1 MKRRHVLLPGAGLL
15 CAVAMAFYL
24 APKLPAKP
32 ITRAFAATS
41 IKKVVIRAA
50 NVKSATVHH
59 DGGEQIQITGLP
71 TGDAQG
77 YHSSDPFWR
86 ETPAKNWGLEF
97 VAKRYDDVL
106 VISTKREIE
115 YIHHYYV
122 LDNLSIRVP
131 KGVVVVK
138 EERKL
143 SGDGAPD
150 LRKP

>member
-1 MKRRHVLLPGAGLL
+1 MKRRHVFLLGAGLL
-15 CAVAMAFYL
+15 CAVAVAFYV

-32 ITRAFAATS
+32 ITRAFAAIG
-41 IKKVVIRAA
+41 IKKVVVRAA
-50 NVKSATVHH
+50 NAKSATVHH

-71 TGDAQG
+71 TGGAEG

-86 ETPAKNWGLEF
+86 ETPAKNWGLDF
-97 VAKRYDDVL
+97 LAKRYSDL
-106 VISTKREIE
+106 LIISTKKEIE

-122 LDNLSIRVP
+122 LEDLSIRVP